1 MNWDYTIGFIIGAI
15 VQTLWLRYF
24 IWRDKFKK

>member
-1 MNWDYTIGFIIGAI
+1 MNWDFTIGFIVGVI

-24 IWRDKFKK
+24 IWRDKF

>member
-1 MNWDYTIGFIIGAI
+1 MNWDFTIGFIVGVI
-15 VQTLWLRYF
+15 VQTLWLRF